1 MLIATSITFLYM
13 KIINSIAACST
24 IFLISCGGQTGDSAT
39 DNSARQSGLATTA
52 GTVQA
57 STGVDAEGTAAASA
71 SLATKTMATTTAVV
85 ADPSTVTQ
93 VTFDAT
99 NVYYRVP
106 YASVPNWVRVFVDS
120 DSNAGTGFPK
130 NGIGANYLIE
140 NGQLYRYSG
149 SGGAWAWTWVKTVG
163 FNRGTTYA
171 TVTAPRADLG
181 SVSAL
186 DSVTE
191 SDPPLKISSKI
202 STSFA
207 STTSTPTTTTTTTPT
222 TTTTTTPTT
231 TPTTTTTTPTTTTT
245 TPTTTT
251 TAPTT
256 TTTPTTTTAPTTTT
270 STVTTTVRVDYFGDS
285 TVWGG
290 IGGTS
295 YQVAQTPPMVL
306 DANLPAN
313 YAVKNEGVGGASI
326 VELLEGR
333 DGVHPTWATAVTQT
347 TAKYIIM
354 NYGINDSY
362 ERDTTTTSY
371 KANYAKAID
380 IARAAGKIIILET
393 PNPTHDGALTASF
406 ADAMKQVAAEKGVP
420 VIDQY
425 YYLKQYMTAN
435 NLGIY
440 QVTNDGVHPTQ
451 ATYTLKGQYAAKRFK
466 EIVGIQ

>member
-1 MLIATSITFLYM
+1 
-13 KIINSIAACST
+13 
-24 IFLISCGGQTGDSAT
+24 
-39 DNSARQSGLATTA
+39 
-52 GTVQA
+52 
-57 STGVDAEGTAAASA
+57 
-71 SLATKTMATTTAVV
+71 MATTTAVV
-85 ADPSTVTQ
+85 SDPSTMTQ

-99 NVYYRVP
+99 NVYYSVP
-106 YASVPNWVRVFVDS
+106 YASAPSWVRVYVDS

-130 NGIGANYLIE
+130 NGVGANYLIE

-149 SGGAWAWTWVKTVG
+149 SGGSWAWTWVKTVG

-181 SVSAL
+181 SATAL

-191 SDPPLKISSKI
+191 TDPPLKISSKI

-207 STTSTPTTTTTTTPT
+207 STSS
-222 TTTTTTPTT
+222 

-256 TTTPTTTTAPTTTT
+256 TTTTTTTAPTTTT
-270 STVTTTVRVDYFGDS
+270 TTTSPVTTTVRVDYFGDS

-326 VELLEGR
+326 IELLEGR

-362 ERDTTTTSY
+362 ERATTTTSY

-425 YYLKQYMTAN
+425 YYLKQYMTTN

-440 QVTNDGVHPTQ
+440 QITNDGVHPTQ

-466 EIVGIQ
+466 EIVGIP